1 MLVDKFHAVLTSV
14 IILIIAVGAVM
25 IGGVVT
31 VRHNEIEQTL
41 ARIERNGIYD
51 AEKINNWVEKSS
63 SFVATFAGGIAN
75 LGEEFPTDKMQGA
88 INLHLDRHP
97 EFFRIHM
104 GYPDGSLISS
114 DHRELDYKDYN
125 ATERPWYVEAVNHPD
140 RVVISE
146 IFDDY
151 DSGLPCVS
159 FAKAVRSQ
167 GKIIGVLSADIFV
180 STLEEMLNQVQE
192 EADDFYAIITDM
204 RANVLLRQTNNPTV
218 ERLGF
223 DQTTTNIAKVHPRMA
238 EDLLALKNGKSALLA
253 LPSGEKRYYSAH
265 DIRAAE
271 WRLYTSTSADELLQP
286 INRHSNI
293 MLGVLMLMLILI
305 VLMVVLTH
313 VILRR
318 AARVA
323 REESQMKSIFLAN
336 MSHEIRTPL
345 NAIIG
350 LSELALSSGSLPPSE
365 NDDIN
370 KIYAAGVT
378 LLSIVNNILD
388 LSKVESGKM
397 ELVPVE
403 YNVPSLINDTLAL
416 ISAYTGSKEVEFRL
430 NIDETLPCTLFGDDL
445 RIKQIL
451 NNLLSNAF
459 KYTNKGSVD
468 WNIRAE
474 RAGNHVWM
482 TSSIRDTGIGIRPE
496 NLQKIFSNYS
506 QVDTKSNRAIQGTG
520 LGLAIAKKMA
530 EMMDGSLTVE
540 SEYGFGSTFTVRVR
554 QDFVN
559 DQTIGADTAR
569 KLCHFEYLRHKRDR
583 NQNAARADLSYA
595 RVLVV
600 DDVTTNLIVAQGLL
614 KRYKLQVDCLTSG
627 KRAVEAIRE
636 AAVKYDAIMMDHMMP
651 EMDGVEATRLIRALG
666 TPYAKNIPIIALTA
680 NAVSGMA
687 RMFLANGFNDF
698 ISKPIDITLLDV
710 ALNRWVRDKTKEADG
725 ADAVADTVA
734 ANAANATNA
743 AQAPQNKNAP
753 LDGGRQEAVRNL
765 PGLNVEIGLE
775 NCGGTWE
782 VYEYVLQAFVT
793 DTTRMLA
800 EIRDPKPEATVDY
813 ATYTHGI
820 KGSSNSAGL
829 TALGEQAKQLEL
841 AAKAGNWSFVAANNA
856 AFVAAA
862 EAAVAAI
869 KKAIAK
875 DSSRGGG

>member
-1 MLVDKFHAVLTSV
+1 MLVDKFHAALAS
-14 IILIIAVGAVM
+14 IIVLIIAVGAVM
-25 IGGVVT
+25 IGGVLT
-31 VRHNEIEQTL
+31 VKHNDILRTL
-41 ARIERNGIYD
+41 ATIERNGIYD
-51 AEKINNWVEKSS
+51 AEKINNWVEKTI
-63 SFVATFAGGIAN
+63 SFVATFAGGVAN
-75 LGEEFPTDKMQGA
+75 LGEDFPVDKMKGA
-88 INLHLDRHP
+88 IDIHLARHP
-97 EFFRIHM
+97 EFFRVHM
-104 GYPDGSLISS
+104 GYADGSIISS
-114 DHRELDYKDYN
+114 DHRELEYKNY
-125 ATERPWYVEAVNHPD
+125 TPLERPWYFEAVNHPD
-140 RVVISE
+140 RVIITE

-151 DSGLPCVS
+151 QSGLPCIS
-159 FAKAVRSQ
+159 FAKAVRSK
-167 GKIIGVLSADIFV
+167 GKVLGVISADIFV
-180 STLEEMLNQVQE
+180 STLQEILNTVQV
-192 EADDFYAIITDM
+192 EANDSYAFIADM
-204 RANVLLRQTNNPTV
+204 RCNVLFRQTGNPTIA
-218 ERLGF
+218 RLGF
-223 DQTTTNIAKVHPRMA
+223 NDITANIAKYQPRMA
-238 EDLLALKNGKSALLA
+238 EDLMAIKSGKSALLA
-253 LPSGEKRYYSAH
+253 LQSGEERYYSAH

-271 WRLYTSTSADELLQP
+271 WRLYTSTSAEELLKP
-286 INRHSNI
+286 IDRHFNI
-293 MLGVLMLMLILI
+293 MVGALTFMLVLI
-305 VLMVVLTH
+305 VIMMILTH

-350 LSELALSSGSLPPSE
+350 LSELALSSGALPPSE

-397 ELVPVE
+397 ELIPVE

-430 NIDETLPCTLFGDDL
+430 HIDETLPSTLFGDDL

-468 WNIRAE
+468 WSIRAE
-474 RAGNHVWM
+474 RAGNHIWM
-482 TSSIRDTGIGIRPE
+482 ISSIRDTGIGIRPE

-506 QVDTKSNRAIQGTG
+506 QVDTKNNRAIQGTG

-540 SEYGFGSTFTVRVR
+540 SEYGFGSVFTVRVR
-554 QDFVN
+554 QNFVN
-559 DQTIGADTAR
+559 DQTIGADTAK
-569 KLCHFEYLRHKRDR
+569 KLSRFEYLRHKRDR

-600 DDVTTNLIVAQGLL
+600 DDVTTNLVVAQGLL

-651 EMDGVEATRLIRALG
+651 EMDGVEATHLIRAIG

-710 ALNRWVRDKTKEADG
+710 ALNRWVRDRAKETDA
-725 ADAVADTVA
+725 AAAAVADTPPAAPAVSVA
-734 ANAANATNA
+734 
-743 AQAPQNKNAP
+743 PRNAP
-753 LDGGRQEAVRNL
+753 GDGGWQDAVRNL
-765 PGLNVEIGLE
+765 PGLNVEIGLA

-782 VYEYVLQAFVT
+782 VYGYVLQAFVT

-800 EIRDPKPEATVDY
+800 EIRDPKPEAAVDY

-841 AAKAGNWSFVAANNA
+841 AAKAGNFNFVAENNA

-862 EAAVAAI
+862 EAAIAAI

-875 DSSRGGG
+875 EQLRGGELI